1 MNSKE
6 LKEKLSL
13 DMIVDLVIY
22 LGGEFNE
29 QMETNEKMVLN
40 TSLCHGGESWKCE
53 LYKDSFN
60 FHCYTNCGT
69 FDIITLVQEVM
80 NLSFTEAIEFI
91 EEYFH
96 LGINFQ
102 RGFGRP
108 KKKEVPIRKPIKKEV
123 DFNEQLPEYDGSILN
138 TFINYKPIEWIYE
151 GISVETMEKYGI
163 RYSIEN
169 NSIIIPHRDKD
180 GRLVGIR
187 ERNLDKRQVEVL
199 GRKYVPHTSFAHRLT
214 YKHRLSMNA
223 YGIDKNKEAIN
234 EYKKCIIFE
243 AEKSVLK
250 MDTAYGNNPS
260 VAVGGSS
267 ISEYQLNLLKTNGC
281 EKVYLAFDREDGE
294 KWENK
299 LDKICQRIVNF
310 GLECYIIEDKEGKY
324 LDLKDSPIDNGQE
337 VFEILLQGARK
348 YEK

>member
-60 FHCYTNCGT
+60 FHCYTSCGS

-80 NLSFTEAIEFI
+80 DLSFSEAIEFI

-96 LGINFQ
+96 LGVNFQ

-123 DFNEQLPEYDGSILN
+123 DFNEQLPQYDDNILN
-138 TFINYKPIEWIYE
+138 TFINFHAVEWLEE
-151 GISVETMEKYGI
+151 GISHETMDKYGI
-163 RYSIEN
+163 KYDIETQGVV
-169 NSIIIPHRDKD
+169 IPHYDKD
-180 GRLVGIR
+180 SRLVGIR
-187 ERNLDKRQVEVL
+187 ERNLDKRQIDM
-199 GRKYVPHTSFAHRLT
+199 GRKYVPYTSFTHRKT
-214 YKHRLSMNA
+214 YKHPLGKNL
-223 YGIDKNKEAIN
+223 YGINFNKEAIN
-234 EYKKCIIFE
+234 KFKKCIIFE

-250 MDTAYGNNPS
+250 MDTVYSNNNPS
-260 VAVGGSS
+260 VSVGGSS

-310 GLECYIIEDKEGKY
+310 GLECYVIEDIEGKY
-324 LDLKDSPIDNGQE
+324 LDLKSSPIDHGKE

-348 YEK
+348 YE